1 MRLQP
6 QPTERK
12 INKAKKQK
20 MTTPQLSYEDFIVA
34 RSRTN
39 PCINGLARYVK
50 QPPFASASRLVV
62 VDYPANENKLPT
74 PQEITAPE
82 LSKLLAWPNLFTIGS
97 RPQMR
102 IVLVENIQPQ
112 ALIILGQILEV
123 DPVFFAGHVDTDFQ
137 DIEKAPLP
145 PSLAFFPSQ
154 LAEKGFLYVHYQQVI
169 DLGNSST
176 FDTLPYALKTDSS
189 PPRNVRRLP
198 PLSGRQLALA
208 RGCCSMLSR
217 RMSDGSWICLILVDP
232 PINSVIATVNA
243 GNITKHTSKPLHGGF
258 EDFVQPAP
266 FSSFEAATGNIDR
279 NLQDPP
285 HQRSMLGSLVHY
297 FVNHRR
303 LQGFSANAM
312 PSNVLTMG
320 YYPIRIALA
329 EWVLYT
335 HLASRY
341 VKFYEYT
348 LRDVHIRLHDS
359 DIVDLQ
365 RWRRRCKQSQHKLA
379 LLVEFVHHWRPHKH
393 QEQRLGD
400 DNDIDKQQQLWDLVL
415 KDIGFLQSQLRD
427 HSHSLE
433 QMIPVATAMVQLL
446 DSRQSIAQSANVTRL
461 TYIALVFV
469 PLSWVAG
476 LFSMS
481 ERYSPGGNGE
491 FWVYW
496 ATALPLLLV
505 VLLLSAFSRMQRPL
519 ESLNNLWERF
529 ER

>member
-1 MRLQP
+1 
-6 QPTERK
+6 
-12 INKAKKQK
+12 

-39 PCINGLARYVK
+39 PCIDGLARYVK
-50 QPPFASASRLVV
+50 QPPFAGASRLVV
-62 VDYPANENKLPT
+62 VDYPANDNKLPT
-74 PQEITAPE
+74 PQEITALE
-82 LSKLLAWPNLFTIGS
+82 LSKLLACPNLSTAGP
-97 RPQMR
+97 RPQTR
-102 IVLVENIQPQ
+102 VVLVENIQPQ
-112 ALIILGQILEV
+112 TLIILGQILEV
-123 DPVFFAGHVDTDFQ
+123 DPVFFAGHVNTDFQ

-176 FDTLPYALKTDSS
+176 FDALPYALKTDSS

-198 PLSGRQLALA
+198 PLSGKQLAIA

-217 RMSDGSWICLILVDP
+217 RMSDGSWINLVLVDP
-232 PINSVIATVNA
+232 PVNSVVATINA
-243 GNITKHTSKPLHGGF
+243 GNISKHPSRPLHGGF

-266 FSSFEAATGNIDR
+266 LSSFESTTGNNDR

-285 HQRSMLGSLVHY
+285 HQKSMLGGLVHY

-303 LQGFSANAM
+303 LRGLSADAM
-312 PSNVLTMG
+312 QPSNVLTIG

-329 EWVLYT
+329 EWILYI

-348 LRDVHIRLHDS
+348 LRDTHNRLHDS
-359 DIVDLQ
+359 DLVDLQ
-365 RWRRRCKQSQHKLA
+365 RWRRRCKQSQHKLT
-379 LLVEFVHHWRPHKH
+379 LLAEFVHHWLPRRRQKQRP
-393 QEQRLGD
+393 RD
-400 DNDIDKQQQLWDLVL
+400 DDDIDKQLQPWDLVL
-415 KDIGFLQSQLRD
+415 KDIGFLQSQLKG

-446 DSRQSIAQSANVTRL
+446 DSRQSIAQSASAMRL

-469 PLSWVAG
+469 PMSWVAG
-476 LFSMS
+476 LFSMP

-505 VLLLSAFSRMQRPL
+505 VLLLSAFSRMQKPL
-519 ESLNNLWERF
+519 ESLNDLWESALVAYCGANCG
-529 ER
+529 

>member
-1 MRLQP
+1 
-6 QPTERK
+6 
-12 INKAKKQK
+12 
-20 MTTPQLSYEDFIVA
+20 
-34 RSRTN
+34 
-39 PCINGLARYVK
+39 
-50 QPPFASASRLVV
+50 
-62 VDYPANENKLPT
+62 
-74 PQEITAPE
+74 
-82 LSKLLAWPNLFTIGS
+82 
-97 RPQMR
+97 
-102 IVLVENIQPQ
+102 
-112 ALIILGQILEV
+112 
-123 DPVFFAGHVDTDFQ
+123 
-137 DIEKAPLP
+137 
-145 PSLAFFPSQ
+145 
-154 LAEKGFLYVHYQQVI
+154 
-169 DLGNSST
+169 
-176 FDTLPYALKTDSS
+176 
-189 PPRNVRRLP
+189 
-198 PLSGRQLALA
+198 
-208 RGCCSMLSR
+208 MLSR

-312 PSNVLTMG
+312 PSNILTMG

-379 LLVEFVHHWRPHKH
+379 LLVEFVHHWLPHK
-393 QEQRLGD
+393 QQKQRLGD
-400 DNDIDKQQQLWDLVL
+400 DSDIDKQQQPWDLVL

>member
-1 MRLQP
+1 MATL
-6 QPTERK
+6 
-12 INKAKKQK
+12 
-20 MTTPQLSYEDFIVA
+20 QLSYEDFIVA

-39 PCINGLARYVK
+39 PCVSGLARYVK

-62 VDYPANENKLPT
+62 VDYPADDNKLPI
-74 PQEITAPE
+74 PQEITALE
-82 LSKLLAWPNLFTIGS
+82 LSKLLACPNSSTAGP
-97 RPQMR
+97 RPKR
-102 IVLVENIQPQ
+102 VVLVENIQPQ
-112 ALIILGQILEV
+112 TLIILGQILEV
-123 DPVFFAGHVDTDFQ
+123 DPVFFAGHVNTNFQ
-137 DIEKAPLP
+137 NIEKAPLP
-145 PSLAFFPSQ
+145 PSLALFPSQ

-169 DLGNSST
+169 DLGNSSM
-176 FDTLPYALKTDSS
+176 FDALPYALKTDSS

-217 RMSDGSWICLILVDP
+217 KMSDGSWICLVLVDAP
-232 PINSVIATVNA
+232 VNSVVATVNA
-243 GNITKHTSKPLHGGF
+243 GNISKHPSKPLHGGF

-266 FSSFEAATGNIDR
+266 FSS
-279 NLQDPP
+279 LQDPP

-297 FVNHRR
+297 FVNHCR
-303 LQGFSANAM
+303 LQGLSANAM
-312 PSNVLTMG
+312 QPSSVLTMG

-335 HLASRY
+335 HPASRY

-348 LRDVHIRLHDS
+348 LRNAHNRLHDS
-359 DIVDLQ
+359 DLVDLQ

-379 LLVEFVHHWRPHKH
+379 LLAEFVHHWLPRKEQKQRP
-393 QEQRLGD
+393 RD
-400 DNDIDKQQQLWDLVL
+400 DNNIDKQLQPWDLVL

-427 HSHSLE
+427 HSRSLE

-446 DSRQSIAQSANVTRL
+446 DSRQSITQSADTMRL

-481 ERYSPGGNGE
+481 ERYSPGGNGD

-505 VLLLSAFSRMQRPL
+505 VLLLSAFSRMHRPL
-519 ESLNNLWERF
+519 ETLNNLWESALVACWGASWG
-529 ER
+529 